1 MKKKHIRYTLI
12 GLIMMSLFAC
22 GGLSVCECLDTSD
35 MDEEKFEA
43 CTEKMKDMTYKD
55 VQETIERCEEQ

>member
-1 MKKKHIRYTLI
+1 
-12 GLIMMSLFAC
+12 MMSLFAC